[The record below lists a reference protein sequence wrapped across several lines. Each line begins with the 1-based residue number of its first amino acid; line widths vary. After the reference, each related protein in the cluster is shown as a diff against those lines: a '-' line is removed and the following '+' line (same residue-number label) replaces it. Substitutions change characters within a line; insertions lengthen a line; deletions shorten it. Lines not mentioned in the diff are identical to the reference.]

1 MKHLK
6 SYKVFESTEDLDYT
20 LIEDIKEILLP
31 FSDMD
36 MEVRCDYTDNGNS
49 ISINIMT
56 LKEKAFDINDYKSDI
71 DALLSYMKEK
81 SWGIWKFNLG
91 VVEKKEDWS
100 GTFLLAKDQE
110 VLSYKNGPIQYDK
123 VKSPTFW
130 ITAEFV
136 KIVYAKARQIKESR
150 FVDNSNKEI
159 LDNIEEIFR
168 EIEDLGFKVE
178 SHKNIDGSDEGM
190 ESDDELMRI
199 WIEKFDIYGFGE
211 EPRDV
216 KYYPTQEFVDA
227 LLHLIS
233 YVNECDFEYRIEI
246 HDNGEVIDT
255 ISTNEEVEGLV
266 KFNAPIDYL
275 KIIISYKD

>member
-1 MKHLK
+1 MKYLK
-6 SYKVFESTEDLDYT
+6 TYKLFES
-20 LIEDIKEILLP
+20 
-31 FSDMD
+31 
-36 MEVRCDYTDNGNS
+36 
-49 ISINIMT
+49 
-56 LKEKAFDINDYKSDI
+56 
-71 DALLSYMKEK
+71 
-81 SWGIWKFNLG
+81 
-91 VVEKKEDWS
+91 
-100 GTFLLAKDQE
+100 
-110 VLSYKNGPIQYDK
+110 
-123 VKSPTFW
+123 
-130 ITAEFV
+130 
-136 KIVYAKARQIKESR
+136 
-150 FVDNSNKEI
+150 NSNKEI

-246 HDNGEVIDT
+246 HDNGEVVDT

>member
-1 MKHLK
+1 MKYLK
-6 SYKVFESTEDLDYT
+6 TYKLFES
-20 LIEDIKEILLP
+20 
-31 FSDMD
+31 
-36 MEVRCDYTDNGNS
+36 
-49 ISINIMT
+49 
-56 LKEKAFDINDYKSDI
+56 
-71 DALLSYMKEK
+71 
-81 SWGIWKFNLG
+81 
-91 VVEKKEDWS
+91 
-100 GTFLLAKDQE
+100 
-110 VLSYKNGPIQYDK
+110 
-123 VKSPTFW
+123 
-130 ITAEFV
+130 
-136 KIVYAKARQIKESR
+136 
-150 FVDNSNKEI
+150 NSNKEI

-199 WIEKFDIYGFGE
+199 YIERFDVYGFSDE
-211 EPRDV
+211 EREV
-216 KYYPTQEFVDA
+216 KYYPTQEFVDS

-246 HDNGEVIDT
+246 HDNSEVVDT